1 MRVSYL
7 GPWNDNNGIGM
18 AAWDETKYGDGSGQ
32 FPGIVWNAKD
42 SSVPLSGVDSSWTFV
57 TPRVGFAWDLK
68 GTGET
73 VLRGGVGMYRY
84 HEPQLIWSNLL
95 EVGAGA
101 RTYDAPGGLTLAQID
116 ALAGSGNLVFGGQA
130 IDINDSGQ
138 PLAYNWSLTLNQKL
152 PWSTNIEV
160 GYVGNKQD
168 NIVNTDI
175 ANLNAVPLYSMLDNP
190 TGNENL
196 YRPLQAYGDLSGLP
210 PQHVL
215 ELPRPADPP
224 EPAAWELQ
232 LHGGL
237 HVLEDPRDPGGL
249 HRHAAV
255 GHALRVPA
263 PRPGTTSTASWA
275 RTAPTWRR
283 CRSAGCSRSSRTTRP
298 SISSWAAGSSPASRP
313 T

>member
-1 MRVSYL
+1 MSYNLFEAYAQDSWKIKPRLTLDYGLRVSYL
-7 GPWNDNNGIGM
+7 GPWSDNNGIGM

-42 SSVPLSGVDSSWTFV
+42 SSMPLSGVDGSWTFV

-101 RTYDAPGGLTLAQID
+101 KTYDAPGGLTLTQIE

-130 IDINDSGQ
+130 IDVNDNGQ

-175 ANLNAVPLYSMLDNP
+175 ADLNAVPLYAMLDNP
-190 TGNENL
+190 NGNENL
-196 YRPLQAYGDLSGLP
+196 YRPLQAYGDL
-210 PQHVL
+210 QVY
-215 ELPRPADPP
+215 
-224 EPAAWELQ
+224 
-232 LHGGL
+232 
-237 HVLEDPRDPGGL
+237 
-249 HRHAAV
+249 RHSSYSNY
-255 GHALRVPA
+255 HALQTLLSRQ
-263 PRPGTTSTASWA
+263 RGNFNFTAAYTFSK
-275 RTAPTWRR
+275 TLGI
-283 CRSAGCSRSSRTTRP
+283 RSG
-298 SISSWAAGSSPASRP
+298 
-313 T
+313 